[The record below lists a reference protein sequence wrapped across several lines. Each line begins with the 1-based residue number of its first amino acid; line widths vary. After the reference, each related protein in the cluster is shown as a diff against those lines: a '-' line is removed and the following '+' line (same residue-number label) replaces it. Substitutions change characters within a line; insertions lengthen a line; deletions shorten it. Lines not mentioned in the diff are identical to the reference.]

1 MFENGKH
8 WSVFGLL
15 LACSLALLG
24 FFGAWN
30 QFAMRITGS
39 GTNASP
45 STSMEL
51 YRVNLRYQ
59 MPAKRVGE
67 PSKLLQWELDV
78 PRAYVFDENGANGT
92 VFESDRSAE
101 TQYGVVFH
109 MRADETLTKF
119 VPDTLSKQGGN
130 GVRDVLLGLGNYPSS
145 LANKKIVFG
154 DLCVVV
160 DKRPSDCTSRD
171 YRCSIDF
178 QLDGWVVRANVT
190 QDLFKR
196 PDEACAMGKRFLQQ
210 FTITRDDARALRDET
225 P

>member
-59 MPAKRVGE
+59 IPAKRIGE
-67 PSKLLQWELDV
+67 TSKLLQWELDV
-78 PRAYVFDENGANGT
+78 PRAYVFDENGRNGT

-101 TQYGVVFH
+101 TQYAVVFH
-109 MRADETLTKF
+109 IRADETLTKF
-119 VPDTLSKQGGN
+119 APDTLSKQGGN
-130 GVRDVLLGLGNYPSS
+130 GVRDILLVLGNYPSS
-145 LANKKIVFG
+145 LADKKIVLG
-154 DLCVVV
+154 NLCVVV
-160 DKRPSDCTSRD
+160 DARPSDCTSRD

-178 QLDGWVVRANVT
+178 QLDEWVVRANVT

-196 PDEACAMGKRFLQQ
+196 PDEACSMGKRFLQQ

>member
-1 MFENGKH
+1 MFGNGKR

-78 PRAYVFDENGANGT
+78 PRAYVFDENGRNG
-92 VFESDRSAE
+92 EAYIPGRGAE
-101 TQYGVVFH
+101 TQYAIVL
-109 MRADETLTKF
+109 RILADSTLTKF
-119 VPDTLSKQGGN
+119 APDTITNSKSD
-130 GVRDVLLGLGNYPSS
+130 GVRDFILFLGNSPSS
-145 LANKKIVFG
+145 LKTRYIVKN
-154 DLCVVV
+154 DLCTSK
-160 DKRPSDCTSRD
+160 DITISPCTERD
-171 YRCSIDF
+171 YRCSVRF
-178 QLDGWVVRANVT
+178 QVDGWVISGAVT
-190 QDLFKR
+190 RDLFQR
-196 PDEACAMGKRFLQQ
+196 PEQTCSMAKKFLNQY
-210 FTITRDDARALRDET
+210 TIKRDDAQALLGDA